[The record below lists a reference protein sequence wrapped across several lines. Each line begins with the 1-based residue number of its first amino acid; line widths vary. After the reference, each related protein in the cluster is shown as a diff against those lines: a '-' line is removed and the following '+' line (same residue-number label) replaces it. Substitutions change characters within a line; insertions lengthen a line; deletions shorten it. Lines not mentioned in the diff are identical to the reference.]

1 MGWAGRGGVV
11 RDEFLIAACVP
22 RSAHASGT
30 LDEADALLASHPD
43 VGTADIY
50 TAAVRG
56 DAEGVRAR
64 LAEDASRATAP
75 GGPYEWDALTY
86 LCFSQY
92 LRLRA
97 SDGFVWAAEALLDAG
112 ADPATGFFEPD
123 HQPAPTFESALYGA
137 AGVAHHGGLT
147 RLLLERGADPNLG
160 GEVAYHGAEGFE
172 DDAMHAVVES
182 GRLNASG
189 LTTMLHRKLDWT
201 DLNGVRWLLAHGADP
216 NAVSAW
222 GHRAL
227 HHALERG
234 NRLALLEALL
244 DFGADPSLRAPS
256 LGDRTAVA
264 VAARAGRAD
273 ALDLFRRRGLAVE
286 LDGDDAFFAA
296 LAYADRESVLLFV
309 SSEPGI
315 VSRLESSDPGIVATL
330 AGAGNTDAV
339 ALALDLGFP
348 LSADALSL
356 AVWRERPETVR
367 LLLERGA
374 SVSPSILGLA
384 ERALT
389 EPSDW
394 TPHQSSE
401 ILDTLR
407 STAA

>member
-1 MGWAGRGGVV
+1 MS
-11 RDEFLIAACVP
+11 DEFLIAACVP

-30 LDEADALLASHPD
+30 LDAADALLASYPD
-43 VGTADIY
+43 VALGDIY

-56 DAEGVRAR
+56 DAERVRA
-64 LAEDASRATAP
+64 LLKEDPGRATAP

-97 SDGFVWAAEALLDAG
+97 SDGFVRAAEALLDAG
-112 ADPATGFFEPD
+112 ADPDTGFFERD
-123 HQPAPTFESALYGA
+123 HQPTPTFESALYGA

-147 RLLLERGADPNLG
+147 RLLLARGADPNRG
-160 GEVAYHGAEGFE
+160 GEVGYHAAEGFD

-182 GRLNASG
+182 GRLAASG

-227 HHALERG
+227 HHALARG
-234 NRLALLEALL
+234 NRLQLLEALL
-244 DFGADPSLRAPS
+244 DFGADPSLPAPS
-256 LGDRTAVA
+256 LDDRGAVA

-273 ALDLFRRRGLAVE
+273 ALDLFARRGLE
-286 LDGDDAFFAA
+286 LPLDGDDAFFAV
-296 LAYADRESVLLFV
+296 LARADRAGVLLFL

-315 VSRLESSDPGIVATL
+315 VSRLESSEPGTVGTL
-330 AGAGNTDAV
+330 AGAGNTDAL

-348 LSADALSL
+348 LSSDALSL

-374 SVSPSILGLA
+374 FVSPSVLSLA

-389 EPSDW
+389 EPSEW

-407 STAA
+407 SVAR

>member
-1 MGWAGRGGVV
+1 M

-30 LDEADALLASHPD
+30 LDAADALLASYPD

-56 DAEGVRAR
+56 DAEAVRAR

-86 LCFSQY
+86 LCFSLY

-137 AGVAHHGGLT
+137 TGVAHHGGLT

-160 GEVAYHGAEGFE
+160 GEVAYHGAEGCD
-172 DDAMHAVVES
+172 DDAMHAVVET

-227 HHALERG
+227 HHALARG

-273 ALDLFRRRGLAVE
+273 ALDRFGRRGFAVE
-286 LDGDDAFFAA
+286 LAGDDAFFAA
-296 LAYADRESVLLFV
+296 LAYADRQGVLLLV

-315 VSRLESSDPGIVATL
+315 VSRLESSEPGIVATL
-330 AGAGNTDAV
+330 AGAGNTEAV

-374 SVSPSILGLA
+374 SVSPSILALA